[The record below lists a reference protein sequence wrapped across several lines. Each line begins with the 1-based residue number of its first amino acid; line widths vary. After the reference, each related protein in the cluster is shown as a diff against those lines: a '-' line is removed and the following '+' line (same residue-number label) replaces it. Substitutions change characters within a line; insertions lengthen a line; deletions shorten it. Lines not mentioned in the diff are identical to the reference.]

1 MFPYDS
7 ITQILQIH
15 SSKTFLI
22 YDAENYLLSAAIG
35 INDDWCRYMRNRLNN
50 LFRTANASYIIPHD
64 ISQFWLD
71 TLPDLPQNLKWTPL
85 LLQEIL
91 NKYPTVGFKAISTN
105 VPKSRQTSAVAF
117 VPINSQ
123 LMSFADVVTLRIE
136 KNHGLPVRL
145 SLENLRKE
153 LRAAGILTSNE
164 LLYTLPKALADYR
177 FAWSND
183 NQNVYVR
190 ATF

>member
-15 SSKTFLI
+15 SSKTFLM
-22 YDAENYLLSAAIG
+22 YDAKNYLLSSAIG
-35 INDDWCRYMRNRLNN
+35 INAAWCRYMHEKLDN
-50 LFRTANASYIIPHD
+50 LFRTADVSYIIPHD
-64 ISQFWLD
+64 INQFWLD
-71 TLPDLPQNLKWTPL
+71 TLPALTQNLKWTPL

-91 NKYPTVGFKAISTN
+91 NKCPEIGFKAISPKT
-105 VPKSRQTSAVAF
+105 KSRQTSAVAF

-136 KNHGLPVRL
+136 ENHGLPVRL
-145 SLENLRKE
+145 SVENLRRE
-153 LRAAGILTSNE
+153 LRAAGMLASNE
-164 LLYTLPKALADYR
+164 LINTLPKALADYR